1 MGFQHRE
8 VAQIRRRGLVL
19 LELRIVRIVPPTP
32 SGRSSRSA
40 SPWRWASL
48 TFRGLAQPRQKEVIR
63 QEVLHA
69 SRLQWVEDAVLGDPI
84 PEKEVVVL
92 VK

>member
-1 MGFQHRE
+1 
-8 VAQIRRRGLVL
+8 
-19 LELRIVRIVPPTP
+19 
-32 SGRSSRSA
+32 
-40 SPWRWASL
+40 L